1 MIAIELAEL
10 AQCAGRAVAI
20 AARWPRLAVK
30 AYRGDRGHRR
40 AAIMTQM
47 GSSKELNALVL
58 FHSGAGGRRWVAGAR
73 AAAACGSA

>member
-40 AAIMTQM
+40 AAIMT
-47 GSSKELNALVL
+47 
-58 FHSGAGGRRWVAGAR
+58 
-73 AAAACGSA
+73 